1 MCMAICR
8 SNPTLRDAEMF
19 ADGNG
24 DSIQDESEWI
34 RYPPSYLILE
44 NTKTQSA
51 ALCPAHG
58 RGYPDQQAW
67 LCLSTWQVHY
77 VTTTDVLAWLILAIK
92 RLRLSVPSPG
102 PPSGP
107 SRRNEVFEKTSL
119 KGEKMWRLATRS
131 IPGSS
136 VVLFSTGSWYAG
148 LLYVRFL
155 SVLSAWV
162 SPREKDQLWEIDPKR
177 PIFRLSERTKV

>member
-24 DSIQDESEWI
+24 DGIQDESEWI

-67 LCLSTWQVHY
+67 LCLCTWQVHY

-119 KGEKMWRLATRS
+119 KGGKNVKISHPEYPRQLG
-131 IPGSS
+131 GSFFHWKLIRWPFICKILIS
-136 VVLFSTGSWYAG
+136 FTSLGQPPWEGSTVGNW
-148 LLYVRFL
+148 
-155 SVLSAWV
+155 
-162 SPREKDQLWEIDPKR
+162 PKTSY
-177 PIFRLSERTKV
+177 F